1 MKTAATPRARIPW
14 VDTLR
19 FLGIYFIYLAHF
31 GQATP
36 RIHPIPFIF
45 TMPLFFGL
53 SGGMEALSSET
64 RFWPKLCK
72 KFKTIL
78 LPYFFFSVI
87 SLTLATILNESSFP
101 GVISTLRE
109 IFMGL
114 RNTLFASLL
123 WFLPCLF
130 LTELI
135 FMLLRLVIKPAWALF
150 LATSLI
156 FILAHAFMPHN
167 PLNTPSWF
175 WNLDTALYYLFY
187 YGLGYWGF
195 PYLVRLL
202 GDGSRRPPFWFIL
215 GGALS
220 AAYSLALIFQKDFLA
235 DALAFLSHLRFIN
248 NLVPVGN
255 ALIML
260 WAFLL
265 AALVLQPFKLLQRIG
280 RETLYLCGNEYI
292 VKLLITHTLGLIG
305 LSIAPQ
311 NPLAAYIYSFIL
323 LLLAVYILI
332 PFERQLY
339 QRLLEFFGLE
349 SKPVSLH

>member
-19 FLGIYFIYLAHF
+19 FLGIYFIYLGHF
-31 GQATP
+31 GQSVP
-36 RIHPIPFIF
+36 RIYPITYIF
-45 TMPLFFGL
+45 TVPLFFGL
-53 SGGMEALSSET
+53 SGSMEALSSKT
-64 RFWPKLCK
+64 RFWPILYK
-72 KFKTIL
+72 KIRTIL
-78 LPYFFFSVI
+78 LPYFFFSAI
-87 SLTLATILNESSFP
+87 SLTLATILYEISFP
-101 GVISTLRE
+101 GMISTLRE
-109 IFMGL
+109 IFIGL
-114 RNTLFASLL
+114 RNTLFASSL

-167 PLNTPSWF
+167 PLNTPRWF

-265 AALVLQPFKLLQRIG
+265 AALVLQPFKLLQKIG

-332 PFERQLY
+332 PFERRLY
-339 QRLLEFFGLE
+339 QRLLEFFALE
-349 SKPVSLH
+349 AVPKPAP